1 MGKLKNR
8 LLDEE
13 EAVELFGDFRK
24 RFVIATDEDSLNVG
38 DVITLVNSNCQF
50 EYDSIRGC
58 FGQNLLYYFVVD
70 LALIDVD
77 SSDYVKE
84 KSNDG
89 GCYAYGKFRVL
100 KVHMKTY

>member
-1 MGKLKNR
+1 MGKIKNR

-24 RFVIATDEDSLNVG
+24 RFIIATDEDSLNVG

-58 FGQNLLYYFVVD
+58 FGQNLLYYFIVD
-70 LALIDVD
+70 LELKDVD
-77 SSDYVKE
+77 YSSYVPE
-84 KSNDG
+84 KSNNG
-89 GCYAYGKFRVL
+89 GAYAFMTAKVL
-100 KVHMKTY
+100 KVHKKSY